1 MMRYF
6 FLLTLAWS
14 LVGAPFALAQTVE
27 IEQRV
32 FDIAAELRCPVCQS
46 ESAADS
52 SSASSIEFRNIIR
65 ERLQAG
71 ENEAQIVG
79 FFQGKYG
86 DWILLDPPRRGLYL
100 WVWGLPVAA
109 GVFGLSFL
117 AVLLKRWRK
126 NAALPIETSAEDRE
140 LVRRELGRL

>member
-1 MMRYF
+1 MKQ
-6 FLLTLAWS
+6 LLLIVTLLIS
-14 LVGAPFALAQTVE
+14 SFALAQTVE
-27 IEQRV
+27 IDERV

-71 ENEAQIVG
+71 ESRADIIG
-79 FFQGKYG
+79 FFQNKYG
-86 DWILLDPPRRGLYL
+86 DWILMDPPARGLYL

-109 GVFGLSFL
+109 GVLGLGFL
-117 AVLLKRWRK
+117 GVLLARWRK
-126 NAALPIETSAEDRE
+126 NAAEPLETTAEDHD
-140 LVRRELGRL
+140 LVQRELGRL

>member
-1 MMRYF
+1 MRYL
-6 FLLTLAWS
+6 FLLLALFTS
-14 LVGAPFALAQTVE
+14 SFALAQTVE
-27 IEQRV
+27 IDARV

-71 ENEAQIVG
+71 ESRADIIG
-79 FFQGKYG
+79 FFQDKYG
-86 DWILLDPPRRGLYL
+86 DWILMDPPKRGLYL

-109 GVFGLSFL
+109 GVFGLGFL
-117 AVLLKRWRK
+117 GVLLARWRK
-126 NAALPIETSAEDRE
+126 NAAAPVETTPEDHD
-140 LVRRELGRL
+140 LVQRELGRL

>member
-6 FLLTLAWS
+6 FVLTLAWS
-14 LVGAPFALAQTVE
+14 LVGAQFALAQTVE

-71 ENEAQIVG
+71 ESRAEIVS
-79 FFQGKYG
+79 FFQDKYG
-86 DWILLDPPRRGLYL
+86 DWILMDPPKRGLYL

-109 GVFGLSFL
+109 GVLGLGFL
-117 AVLLKRWRK
+117 GVLLARWRK
-126 NAALPIETSAEDRE
+126 NASAPLETTAEDHD
-140 LVRRELGRL
+140 LVQRELGRL